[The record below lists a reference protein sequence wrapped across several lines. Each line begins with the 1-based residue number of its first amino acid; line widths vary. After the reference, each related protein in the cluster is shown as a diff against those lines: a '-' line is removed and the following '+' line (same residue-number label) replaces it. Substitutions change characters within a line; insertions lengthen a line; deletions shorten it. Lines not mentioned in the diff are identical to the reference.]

1 VTNSLLFAFLLFT
14 CEAVFGL
21 LIDKY
26 PKETHEKLR
35 KLPALASRGAVVIKS
50 LSACFD
56 LLVVI
61 ISFASVSA
69 FLFAFSWF
77 YLPHFGAILL

>member
-1 VTNSLLFAFLLFT
+1 
-14 CEAVFGL
+14 VFGL

-26 PKETHEKLR
+26 PKETREKLR

-50 LSACFD
+50 LAACFD

-69 FLFAFSWF
+69 LFICLFVVLLAAFWS
-77 YLPHFGAILL
+77 YSTLA